1 MPNNP
6 LINYQSFPFRWLK
19 RRDTWSSTV
28 TGSGRYA
35 KTWYSLNTPNFLFT
49 LDSTKK
55 QHNLS
60 QKFGNYNISSQLM
73 YLALLSKDNF
83 EIFKQ
88 DTSLV
93 FDPKKDYKIP
103 SAFTNWFYLNKL
115 NMQYL
120 EWNYNFFNFTKINS
134 KNILGYTLPYDY
146 ALCELYEMGLDID
159 TYANSK
165 YPKEYIELFK
175 KLYVK
180 DDDTK
185 PINDGTYH
193 PIPFEDDS
201 ENKVTIWY
209 CTNPNV
215 PYPSYF
221 VQGLNNQ
228 FDQLWC
234 MGYYTWFNSY
244 AFTIL
249 KSWIQLREKY
259 PYDFTLN
266 PPIFKDPETVSLIQD
281 RVNNYRFNLKNEANL
296 TYVPTYR
303 KAINI
308 ELEKE
313 YKRRNQLFDIL
324 KENQIEITT
333 LNKIRTEQIIL
344 PKVSTGNIPIV
355 QENPISI
362 ITDLANPYL
371 KAIKDIYYGPSR
383 VRYIWYKDK
392 LVYRNSNFNM
402 DFKELN
408 TEVHN
413 NYELKNKKIS
423 RIYLLWSSYNNST
436 SGIMNLHLKFNN
448 TWLQANKNISMKLI
462 DPINPNKYYG
472 LGYFNSPQN
481 GVDGIRL
488 SSFSIN
494 NQENGDW
501 LPHFGTGRLNN
512 DIKTQNFHS
521 VLFNCVPSEESSK
534 VYGNFLRKYC
544 FLTNSYQGGLIKTPA
559 ETKFDN
565 MYKQIYTLF
574 LMRVEPIDKNGN
586 VLAYFPD
593 IQGIAYTGMGI
604 YETAKY
610 LGTGVENEVTDEN
623 CYTYYRLDSYYKT
636 FNNSSNA
643 QEYTIQASNIL
654 YEFDDGTFYIG
665 NYLINTKNR
674 YDKWLVHKEANYN
687 FFNNFESKYGW
698 IREKEKDK
706 LVAFTKSFGF
716 HVGLINNQEI
726 QANMEFQTT
735 LGNSEDIF
743 DENH

>member
-6 LINYQSFPFRWLK
+6 LINYVNMPFKWLE
-19 RRDTWSSTV
+19 RSDLYSSQV
-28 TGSGRYA
+28 SGSGRYA
-35 KTWYSLNTPNFLFT
+35 KTNYYLNTPNFLFK
-49 LDSTKK
+49 LDATKK

-60 QKFGNYNISSQLM
+60 QVKGNYNISSQLM

-88 DTSLV
+88 DDKLI

-103 SAFTNWFYLNKL
+103 SAFTTWFYLNKT

-120 EWNYNFFNFTKINS
+120 EWNYNFFNFTAINS
-134 KNILGYTLPYDY
+134 KKILGYTLPYDY

-185 PINDGTYH
+185 PVNDGTYH
-193 PIPFEDDS
+193 VIPFEDPS
-201 ENKVTIWY
+201 ENKITIWY

-221 VQGLNNQ
+221 IQGLNNQ

-234 MGYYTWFNSY
+234 FIYSYFNSY
-244 AFTIL
+244 AFTCL
-249 KSWIQLREKY
+249 NNWIKLREKY
-259 PYDFTLN
+259 LYDFTLN
-266 PPIFKDPETVSLIQD
+266 PPIFKDAATQSFIQD
-281 RVNNYRFNLKNEANL
+281 KQNNYKFNPNNLK
-296 TYVPTYR
+296 YDIPTYR

-313 YKRRNQLFDIL
+313 YKRRSQILDIL

-333 LNKIRTEQIIL
+333 LQKVRTEQIIV

-355 QENPISI
+355 QENPILF
-362 ITDLANPYL
+362 TDLANPNL
-371 KAIKDIYYGPSR
+371 KAIKDIHFSSSR

-392 LVYRNSNFNM
+392 LLYRNNNFEM
-402 DFKELN
+402 DFKDLN
-408 TEVHN
+408 KETFN

-423 RIYLLWSSYNNST
+423 RIYLLWSSYNNTT

-448 TWLQANKNISMKLI
+448 TWLQANKNISMKLLH
-462 DPINPNKYYG
+462 PNNPNKYYG
-472 LGYFNSPQN
+472 IGYFNSSQN

-494 NQENGDW
+494 NFENRDYN
-501 LPHFGTGRLNN
+501 PHFGNGRLC
-512 DIKTQNFHS
+512 DDFRTQNFHS
-521 VLFNCVPSEESSK
+521 VLSNCIPTEESGK
-534 VYGNFLRKYC
+534 VYSNFLRKSC
-544 FLTNSYQGGLIKTPA
+544 FLTNWFQGGKINVPV

-565 MYKQIYTLF
+565 IYKQIYTLF
-574 LMRVEPIDKNGN
+574 LMRVEPIDKDGN

-604 YETAKY
+604 SETGKF
-610 LGTGVENEVTDEN
+610 LGTGTENEIPDEN
-623 CYTYYRLDSYYKT
+623 CYTYYNIDSYYKT
-636 FNNSSNA
+636 WNNSPNA
-643 QEYTIQASNIL
+643 LQYTIQASNIM

-665 NYLINTKNR
+665 NYLINTKDR
-674 YDKWLVHKEANYN
+674 FDKWLLHKQKYFNYN
-687 FFNNFESKYGW
+687 NNFESKNGW

-735 LGNSEDIF
+735 LGTSEDIF
-743 DENH
+743 DINH